1 MTDVAL
7 ATAAELPSLID
18 DEDAFR
24 TALEAR
30 DIAAEPVV
38 WSDESVEWGEFDAVL
53 VRTIWDY
60 YRRANAF
67 DAWLDRLDCATTTV
81 WNSVRTLRWNSHK
94 FYLRDLAE
102 RGVPTLQTA
111 YLDRGA
117 GVSLDGLM
125 ADCGWDEVVVKP
137 AMSAGAFETKR
148 ISRADADAA
157 QTWFED
163 LIARRD
169 VLVQRFADE
178 IEAGEWSLVFFDGA
192 YSHAWNSLPA
202 SDDVTTFDGID
213 ADYEPDS
220 RVQRRASAALAA
232 TRDALDLDPAD
243 LPYARVDYVERDG
256 DPVVLELELIEPFLG
271 LERGAGATARFR
283 DTLLAYYEGR

>member
-1 MTDVAL
+1 VTDVAL

-30 DIAAEPVV
+30 DITAEPVV
-38 WSDESVEWGEFDAVL
+38 WSDEPVEWGEFDAVL

-67 DAWLDRLDCATTTV
+67 DAWLDRLDCAPTTV

-125 ADCGWDEVVVKP
+125 ADRGWDEVVVKP

-192 YSHAWNSLPA
+192 YSHAVRKHPEA
-202 SDDVTTFDGID
+202 GDF
-213 ADYEPDS
+213 
-220 RVQRRASAALAA
+220 RVQSEHGGRVTAESPQAGLVEQAADVVAA
-232 TRDALDLDPAD
+232 VTAELRGQVPL
-243 LPYARVDYVERDG
+243 YARVDGIVRDEIFRLVEI
-256 DPVVLELELIEPFLG
+256 ELIEPELFF
-271 LERGAGATARFR
+271 RADDGAGDR
-283 DTLLAYYEGR
+283 LAEAFVERR